1 MKTWKKI
8 LIAAL
13 CVLAVS
19 VVIFVGM
26 LADVYYEKNY
36 KISYWESSSEYIS
49 PNIILVYGY
58 KGMQGFE
65 QLKDIRTGE
74 FTTPQLNHV
83 FINMYNSEDSLVV
96 FRTHDRKRG
105 YLNVNTGKIIIPAQ
119 YQRAW
124 NFSEGIAAVYKEG
137 LVSFID
143 SSGEPAFP
151 TTFPIRYNLNYD
163 DIAFQFHNG
172 LCVMKTMDNKWGL
185 INTEGE
191 WVVEP
196 VYTTISAP
204 RKGYRI
210 VSDGNFYGL
219 ISETGQVVLPL
230 EYDFIRQS
238 SEPAGFTIAKD
249 GLAKVIDYDIKTV
262 VPFVHDGLYVLS
274 YVDDY
279 RSNAIYENGELTKFI
294 VPKYWRYD
302 VGPGSGV
309 IDSDGKVIIP
319 AKYYMVRMADDNLF
333 DVEVTC
339 GGDHF
344 LINSKGEYVGKVKE

>member
-105 YLNVNTGKIIIPAQ
+105 YLNVNTGKIIIHDNQ
-119 YQRAW
+119 SRFNLFDKISN
-124 NFSEGIAAVYKEG
+124 NFRFSRSCFPSHSDA
-137 LVSFID
+137 LL
-143 SSGEPAFP
+143 SG
-151 TTFPIRYNLNYD
+151 
-163 DIAFQFHNG
+163 
-172 LCVMKTMDNKWGL
+172 C
-185 INTEGE
+185 
-191 WVVEP
+191 
-196 VYTTISAP
+196 
-204 RKGYRI
+204 
-210 VSDGNFYGL
+210 
-219 ISETGQVVLPL
+219 
-230 EYDFIRQS
+230 
-238 SEPAGFTIAKD
+238 KD
-249 GLAKVIDYDIKTV
+249 GLGFGFLRNSAIKAIDRRMSKTIATRIFLFFIALPLSAKTH
-262 VPFVHDGLYVLS
+262 FNHDFFSKSLQCMCVSIGTLS
-274 YVDDY
+274 KDP
-279 RSNAIYENGELTKFI
+279 L
-294 VPKYWRYD
+294 
-302 VGPGSGV
+302 
-309 IDSDGKVIIP
+309 
-319 AKYYMVRMADDNLF
+319 
-333 DVEVTC
+333 
-339 GGDHF
+339 
-344 LINSKGEYVGKVKE
+344 